1 MNGLFEQL
9 QGLAD
14 MGSTGLIAG
23 LMVFFR
29 VGAMA
34 ALLPVFGEQVVPAR
48 LRLGVALAL
57 TAVVAPA
64 VSDKL
69 PAVQDGAAMLPMLL
83 TESAIGLVLGLTL
96 RLFVLAL
103 QMAAVQIAQASSLS
117 QMVGGIAP
125 EPQPA
130 IGQLMTF
137 AGLALAAKA
146 GLGAHVAALTVQ
158 SYTLLPAGH
167 MPVVGD
173 LSDWGLMR
181 ITAAF
186 TLAFSLAAPFT
197 IASVLYNL
205 ALGLVNRAMPQ
216 LSVTLIGAPA
226 LTFGALV
233 LLAVTLPTMMMVW
246 HAALSGFLSA
256 PYAVPP

>member
-1 MNGLFEQL
+1 MTDLFAEL
-9 QGLAD
+9 QTLAD
-14 MGSTGLIAG
+14 FGSGGLMAG

-29 VGAMA
+29 VGAMT

-64 VSDKL
+64 VSHKL
-69 PAVQDGAAMLPMLL
+69 PAVQDSLAILPMLL

-158 SYTLLPAGH
+158 SYTLLPAGRL
-167 MPVVGD
+167 PLVGD
-173 LSDWGLMR
+173 LSDWGLLR

-216 LSVTLIGAPA
+216 LSVTLIGAPV

-233 LLAVTLPTMMMVW
+233 LLVLTLPAMLMVW
-246 HAALSGFLSA
+246 QGALGGFLSA